1 MSLEVGSIVEGI
13 VSGITHF
20 GAFISLPSGE
30 TGLVHISEIA
40 DTYVKEIGQFLKE
53 NDKVLVKVLSIDGKK
68 IGLSIRQ
75 ANPTPRPA
83 PETRRR
89 DSLNFEDRLTRFM
102 KESEDR
108 MTDLRRAQNRR
119 NGGGRSYRSG
129 H

>member
-1 MSLEVGSIVEGI
+1 MSLEVGSIVEGV

-20 GAFISLPSGE
+20 GAFVTLSTGE

-40 DTYVKEIGQFLKE
+40 DTYVKEIGQFIKE
-53 NDKVLVKVLSIDGKK
+53 NDKVSVKVLTIDGKK

-75 ANPTPRPA
+75 ANPSRPA